1 MASPPRVLLGHALLL
16 TPLLPLLACA
26 GLVLEDGY
34 TVSTVSDL
42 NPTGTHPYALLPRPR
57 AGDLVL
63 LDSAGSTLYTL
74 PLPVSADAGPRR
86 LAGGAGAF
94 GHGHPRSIAVDGA
107 DNVYV
112 ADRANGS
119 IRKVAPSGYTTT
131 IAGAY
136 SVGTGHRDEPAQ
148 NATFSADFE
157 LIYVPKI
164 CALLVADRGNR
175 LIRQIKLKP
184 EDCAHENQKGL
195 GTTSASIIAILA
207 ALFGSIIGFLARHF
221 YPFHEVSINRFF
233 SRIQRQYRRTQR
245 KAALISF
252 SDIRNAIA
260 NSMLSTVLLKL
271 VRVSVGYLTVV
282 LPSIRLERG
291 VACKPSP
298 SSPSPPSLLDLDM
311 ASTTTPAIGLGNE
324 ALPST
329 ELLGD
334 FVGFDDS
341 DSATDEGNESAFDGS
356 APQDENKETSLDRDL
371 LALLDIQQGSYKKI
385 DNMIEANLS
394 DFSGQDKYCSP
405 AVNYSGV
412 SRRFHGGS
420 KVA

>member
-16 TPLLPLLACA
+16 IPLLPLLACA

-94 GHGHPRSIAVDGA
+94 GRGHPRSIAVDGA

-119 IRKVAPSGYTTT
+119 VRKVAPSGYTTT
-131 IAGAY
+131 IAGGY
-136 SVGTGHRDEPAQ
+136 SAGTGHRDEPAQ
-148 NATFSADFE
+148 NATFSPDFE
-157 LIYVPKI
+157 LTYIPKI

-207 ALFGSIIGFLARHF
+207 ALFGSIIGFLVRHF
-221 YPFHEVSINRFF
+221 YPFHAGSLHQPLFQQDTEA
-233 SRIQRQYRRTQR
+233 IQENPEEGRTDQLLR
-245 KAALISF
+245 HQK
-252 SDIRNAIA
+252 RN
-260 NSMLSTVLLKL
+260 
-271 VRVSVGYLTVV
+271 
-282 LPSIRLERG
+282 
-291 VACKPSP
+291 C
-298 SSPSPPSLLDLDM
+298 
-311 ASTTTPAIGLGNE
+311 
-324 ALPST
+324 
-329 ELLGD
+329 
-334 FVGFDDS
+334 
-341 DSATDEGNESAFDGS
+341 
-356 APQDENKETSLDRDL
+356 
-371 LALLDIQQGSYKKI
+371 
-385 DNMIEANLS
+385 
-394 DFSGQDKYCSP
+394 
-405 AVNYSGV
+405 
-412 SRRFHGGS
+412 
-420 KVA
+420 

>member
-1 MASPPRVLLGHALLL
+1 MASPPRVLLGHTLLL
-16 TPLLPLLACA
+16 ISLLPLLACA

-74 PLPVSADAGPRR
+74 PLPVSADAGLRR

-131 IAGAY
+131 IAGGY
-136 SVGTGHRDEPAQ
+136 SAGTGHRDEPAQ
-148 NATFSADFE
+148 NATFSPDFE
-157 LIYVPKI
+157 LTYIPKI

-207 ALFGSIIGFLARHF
+207 ALFGSIIGFLVRHF

-298 SSPSPPSLLDLDM
+298 PSPSPSPPLLDLDM
-311 ASTTTPAIGLGNE
+311 AGTTTPAIGLDNE

-341 DSATDEGNESAFDGS
+341 DSDGS
-356 APQDENKETSLDRDL
+356 ANDQEEDKETSLDRDL
-371 LALLDIQQGSYKKI
+371 WALLDNPQGSSKKI
-385 DNMIEANLS
+385 DSMIEANLL
-394 DFSGQDKYCSP
+394 DFSGQD
-405 AVNYSGV
+405 NYSGV
-412 SRRFHGGS
+412 SRRLHGGS
-420 KVA
+420 KVL

>member
-1 MASPPRVLLGHALLL
+1 MASPPRVLLGHTLLL
-16 TPLLPLLACA
+16 PVLPLLACA

-42 NPTGTHPYALLPRPR
+42 NPIGTHPYALLPRPR

-86 LAGGAGAF
+86 LARGAGAF
-94 GHGHPRSIAVDGA
+94 GRGHPRSIAVDGA

-119 IRKVAPSGYTTT
+119 VRKVAPSGYTTT
-131 IAGAY
+131 IAGGY
-136 SVGTGHRDEPAQ
+136 SAGTGHRDEPAQ
-148 NATFSADFE
+148 NATFSPDFE
-157 LIYVPKI
+157 LTYIPKI

-195 GTTSASIIAILA
+195 GTTSASTIAILA
-207 ALFGSIIGFLARHF
+207 ALFGSIIGFLVRHF

-245 KAALISF
+245 KAALISC

-298 SSPSPPSLLDLDM
+298 CPSPCPSLLDLDM
-311 ASTTTPAIGLGNE
+311 AGTTTPAIGLDNE

-356 APQDENKETSLDRDL
+356 ATQDENKETPLDRDL
-371 LALLDIQQGSYKKI
+371 WALLDNPQGSSKKI

-420 KVA
+420 KVL

>member
-1 MASPPRVLLGHALLL
+1 MASPPRVRLVLGHSLLL
-16 TPLLPLLACA
+16 ISLLPLLACA

-119 IRKVAPSGYTTT
+119 VRKVAPSGYTTT
-131 IAGAY
+131 IAGGY
-136 SVGTGHRDEPAQ
+136 SAGTGHRDEPAQ
-148 NATFSADFE
+148 NATFSPDFE
-157 LIYVPKI
+157 LTYIPKI

-195 GTTSASIIAILA
+195 GTTSASIVAILA
-207 ALFGSIIGFLARHF
+207 ALFGSIIGFLVRHF
-221 YPFHEVSINRFF
+221 YPFHAGSLHQPLFQQDTEA
-233 SRIQRQYRRTQR
+233 IQENPEEGRTDQLLR
-245 KAALISF
+245 HQK
-252 SDIRNAIA
+252 RN
-260 NSMLSTVLLKL
+260 
-271 VRVSVGYLTVV
+271 
-282 LPSIRLERG
+282 
-291 VACKPSP
+291 C
-298 SSPSPPSLLDLDM
+298 
-311 ASTTTPAIGLGNE
+311 
-324 ALPST
+324 
-329 ELLGD
+329 
-334 FVGFDDS
+334 
-341 DSATDEGNESAFDGS
+341 
-356 APQDENKETSLDRDL
+356 
-371 LALLDIQQGSYKKI
+371 
-385 DNMIEANLS
+385 
-394 DFSGQDKYCSP
+394 
-405 AVNYSGV
+405 
-412 SRRFHGGS
+412 
-420 KVA
+420 

>member
-1 MASPPRVLLGHALLL
+1 MVFHRRVPWFSPFPIRRAARYPYVVV
-16 TPLLPLLACA
+16 PCSVPFVNQLANSVRGKDKLC
-26 GLVLEDGY
+26 
-34 TVSTVSDL
+34 
-42 NPTGTHPYALLPRPR
+42 
-57 AGDLVL
+57 
-63 LDSAGSTLYTL
+63 
-74 PLPVSADAGPRR
+74 
-86 LAGGAGAF
+86 
-94 GHGHPRSIAVDGA
+94 
-107 DNVYV
+107 
-112 ADRANGS
+112 
-119 IRKVAPSGYTTT
+119 YTTT

-221 YPFHEVSINRFF
+221 YPFHVN
-233 SRIQRQYRRTQR
+233 
-245 KAALISF
+245 
-252 SDIRNAIA
+252 
-260 NSMLSTVLLKL
+260 
-271 VRVSVGYLTVV
+271 
-282 LPSIRLERG
+282 
-291 VACKPSP
+291 
-298 SSPSPPSLLDLDM
+298 M

-420 KVA
+420 KGSLSSL